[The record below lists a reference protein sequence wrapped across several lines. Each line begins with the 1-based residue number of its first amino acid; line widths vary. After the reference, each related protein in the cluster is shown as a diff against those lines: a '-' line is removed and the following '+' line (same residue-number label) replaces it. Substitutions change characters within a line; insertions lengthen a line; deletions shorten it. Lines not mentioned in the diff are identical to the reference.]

1 MISSNSPSEDETPA
15 LKEATVP
22 TEPSP
27 PNPGSGSE
35 RGSARSVSAPEPGI
49 ARSGSDA
56 ARPHPDISV
65 EQTGPV
71 LTVTLDNPQRRN
83 CQTPS
88 LWDALAG
95 IANSVPREVR
105 VIVLRGA
112 GPSFSAGLDRRLLTP
127 EGIPGE
133 VNFLAMAAGG
143 GAAPDEAREAVISAI
158 AQAQQAFSSWT
169 SCSAIVIAAVQGHA
183 IGAGFQLALAADL
196 RVVAD
201 DVSMVIAEP
210 QLGIVPDLG
219 GTHPLVRTL
228 GYSRALEICLT
239 GRPVGA
245 PEAVASGLASL
256 AVPAAEL
263 SAATADLVAAV
274 LQAPEP
280 AVRELKP
287 LLLGAVDNDYEA
299 QLLAERQAQ
308 SRVLSMLVG
317 RT

>member
-1 MISSNSPSEDETPA
+1 M
-15 LKEATVP
+15 P
-22 TEPSP
+22 TEPDPLIPAVAPS
-27 PNPGSGSE
+27 
-35 RGSARSVSAPEPGI
+35 SAGDAPDHG
-49 ARSGSDA
+49 GDGQA
-56 ARPHPDISV
+56 ATPRPHPHLAV

-71 LTVTLDNPQRRN
+71 LTITLDNPQRRN

-88 LWDALAG
+88 LWAALARL
-95 IANSVPREVR
+95 AHEVPREVR
-105 VIVLRGA
+105 VVVLRGE
-112 GPSFSAGLDRRLLTP
+112 GPAFSAGLDRRLLTP
-127 EGIPGE
+127 RGIPGE

-143 GAAPDEAREAVISAI
+143 ETQEAAREAVVAAI
-158 AQAQQAFSSWT
+158 AEAQEAFAAWAR
-169 SCSAIVIAAVQGHA
+169 CPAIVIAAVQGHA
-183 IGAGFQLALAADL
+183 IGAGFQLALAVDL

-210 QLGIVPDLG
+210 QLGIIPDLG

-245 PEAVASGLASL
+245 AEAVASGLATL

-274 LQAPEP
+274 LQAPEG

-287 LLLGAVDNDYEA
+287 VLLAAAENDPRA
-299 QLLAERQAQ
+299 QLLTERQAQ
-308 SRVLSMLVG
+308 SRVLSALVG